1 MPVTAHKFAGKG
13 AAAEM
18 DSSGNVAIMASA
30 ADGENAKTVPE
41 SADPSAS
48 LLGLAFSQSAALVVV
63 VTQPLLS
70 VTAATLLLAKPHRVA
85 F

>member
-1 MPVTAHKFAGKG
+1 MIANKFAGKG
-13 AAAEM
+13 AATVT
-18 DSSGNVAIMASA
+18 DSIGNVAIMTSA
-30 ADGENAKTVPE
+30 ADNENAKTLPE

-48 LLGLAFSQSAALVVV
+48 LLGLAFSPSAALVVV

-85 F
+85 L